1 MPRQRSSRCSS
12 EMTAIRYSEA
22 EFDKLTERL
31 LRFSKAT
38 VAQAQEIKR
47 NPPPAPAKRI
57 GSKIEE
63 LLAEQIAAAALP
75 VPVREFK
82 HVHGRRFRLDF
93 AWPDRMI
100 GVEVQGMVH
109 RIKKRFEADIEKRA
123 LGLLA
128 GWRIMEVSGASI
140 RSGQAV
146 KWIGEMLA

>member
-1 MPRQRSSRCSS
+1 MSHSLR
-12 EMTAIRYSEA
+12 MTEEQFAA
-22 EFDKLTERL
+22 QTARL
-31 LRFSKAT
+31 LRFSKAVKDT
-38 VAQAQEIKR
+38 TARQPKAIPEK
-47 NPPPAPAKRI
+47 ASPAKAKTGPK

-63 LLAEQIAAAALP
+63 MLAEQIAAAGLP

-82 HVHGRRFRLDF
+82 HIPGRRYRLDF

-123 LGLLA
+123 LGMLA

-140 RSGQAV
+140 RNGQAV

>member
-1 MPRQRSSRCSS
+1 MS
-12 EMTAIRYSEA
+12 AIRM
-22 EFDKLTERL
+22 TEEQ
-31 LRFSKAT
+31 F
-38 VAQAQEIKR
+38 QAQVKRNLAFCKKLAAQGQELKR

-63 LLAEQIAAAALP
+63 MLAEQIAAAGLP
-75 VPVREFK
+75 APVREFK
-82 HVHGRRFRLDF
+82 YVHGRRFRLDF